1 MSRYPKRIRTI
12 AVYVNSADLPSD
24 SLRENL
30 WAVTR
35 RTMKNYKTVKIGGC
49 GYECLPGTIQYFTTL
64 YLTLLYS
71 TTCCTWLREFQYNTE
86 SRCTTTSTAVYCL
99 AIRDMSNHRIRWFII
114 LRMVY
119 SKPLS
124 VHRVR

>member
-1 MSRYPKRIRTI
+1 MSWYPKRIRTI
-12 AVYVNSADLPSD
+12 AVYVSSADLPSD

-49 GYECLPGTIQYFTTL
+49 GYECLPVTIQHFTTL
-64 YLTLLYS
+64 YLTLLHS
-71 TTCCTWLREFQYNTE
+71 TTCSTWLREFQYNTE
-86 SRCTTTSTAVYCL
+86 SRCTTTGTAVYCL

-114 LRMVY
+114 FRMVY